1 MMCDKTILSVVIPEY
16 SGANMVPELVSR
28 IISSVESITSEYE
41 VIFVNDASPDNA
53 WEMIRNE
60 CKTNHKVKGVNL
72 SRNFGQQYA
81 ITAGLTYAK
90 GDWVVVMDCDLQDI
104 PEEIPNLYNKAME
117 GYDIVMARRVVKHV
131 GWWKRF
137 SSVAFHWAFD
147 VLSGIKSDPAISNYG
162 IYRREVIETYNKIPS
177 FTRSF
182 RPMIESLGFKKVYL
196 DIEQAPRAEG
206 HSSYTIRKL
215 FKSAYEVI
223 ISRTNKPLRM
233 AVMLGFLMSG
243 ISFLLAL
250 YNFIAKL
257 AGIITLSG
265 YTTTVFSIWFV
276 GGLILFVIG
285 VLGLYI
291 GKIFD
296 QVKGFP
302 SFIVC
307 ETINTDS
314 D

>member
-1 MMCDKTILSVVIPEY
+1 MKNDKAKISVVSPVYRAE
-16 SGANMVPELVSR
+16 NMVHELVTR
-28 IISSVESITSEYE
+28 IRESVKGLTGDYE
-41 VIFVNDASPDNA
+41 IVLVCDGSPDAS
-53 WEMIRNE
+53 WEAIVKE
-60 CKTNHKVKGVNL
+60 CEADGHVKGVNL

-81 ITAGLTYAK
+81 ITAGLAYAK
-90 GDWVVVMDCDLQDI
+90 GDWVVVMDCDLQDVPERI
-104 PEEIPNLYNKAME
+104 PDLYAKAQE
-117 GYDIVMARRVVKHV
+117 GYDIVIARRIVKNV

-147 VLSGIKSDPAISNYG
+147 LLSGAKSDPAVSNFG
-162 IYRREVIETYNKIPS
+162 IFSRKVIQVYNGIPS

-182 RPMIESLGFKKVYL
+182 RPEIESFGFKKAYF
-196 DIEQAPRAEG
+196 DTEQAPRAEG
-206 HSSYTIRKL
+206 KSSYTLGKL

-233 AVMLGFLMSG
+233 AVALGFTMSVV
-243 ISFLLAL
+243 SFLLAL

-276 GGLILFVIG
+276 GGLILLVVG

-302 SFIVC
+302 SYIVR
-307 ETINTDS
+307 ETLNVE
-314 D
+314 

>member
-1 MMCDKTILSVVIPEY
+1 MDNSHISIVIPEY
-16 SGANMVPELVSR
+16 YGEKMVYELVSR
-28 IISSVESITSEYE
+28 IISSVSLFTDSYE
-41 VIFVNDASPDNA
+41 IILVNDASPDNL
-53 WEMIRNE
+53 WLKIQEE
-60 CKTNHKVKGVNL
+60 CKANSKVKGINL

-81 ITAGLTYAK
+81 ITAGLAYAK
-90 GDWVVVMDCDLQDI
+90 GDWVVVMDCDLQDLPEDI
-104 PEEIPNLYNKAME
+104 PTLYKKAQE

-147 VLSGIKSDPAISNYG
+147 FLSGSKSDPAASNFG
-162 IYRREVIETYNKIPS
+162 IYKHDVIEIYNKIPT

-182 RPMIESLGFKKVYL
+182 RPMIEALGYKKTYIE
-196 DIEQAPRAEG
+196 IEQAPRAEG

-215 FKSAYEVI
+215 FKSAFEVI
-223 ISRTNKPLRM
+223 ISRTNKPLRI
-233 AVMLGFLMSG
+233 AVGLGFAMSG
-243 ISFLLAL
+243 ISFLLAI

-276 GGLILFVIG
+276 GGLILFVVG

-296 QVKGFP
+296 QVKGYP
-302 SFIVC
+302 SYIVR
-307 ETINTDS
+307 ETVNLD
-314 D
+314 